1 MTPDA
6 LRHLLADLPGAW
18 PPTTDPVALLRA
30 LEDRADAEP
39 GHRPLAQAVELAHAL
54 AMTDQDLPLIIAGV
68 RRSHLVRWDTWTTTW
83 IGSDVATGVRT
94 MVRVLRPALSRDPVV
109 RRALRRDARA
119 LGAIDTELRWVEHPL
134 PALRRPMPGATLTAD
149 IADGG
154 NPSSLVRLL
163 MTGLAS
169 IGRWE
174 RAVIPTPGLAPE
186 EWIVVDGNLCV
197 ACLTPGP
204 SGKDATDEL
213 RTLAH
218 GLRLH
223 WSNSADTPVDP
234 VIDGLL
240 TFPPAT
246 VQEAGVL
253 ARQALAQYL
262 TGLRHRLER
271 EHRVVAVNTH
281 HGTLSSLLSRL
292 HHATPP
298 PRGVGAVGVDLDGN
312 VRVVQS
318 DGNTVSWG
326 SYGRDLVDIRDGAG
340 TLFPIEAR
348 RLLRTRAAAPPNPR
362 LSAKVSGSDE
372 FTEVICRWVASAH
385 HLRTMR
391 MLVDKSRA

>member
-30 LEDRADAEP
+30 LEDRADADP
-39 GHRPLAQAVELAHAL
+39 GHRPLAHAVELAHAL
-54 AMTDQDLPLIIAGV
+54 AMADQQLPLIIAAV

-83 IGSDVATGVRT
+83 IGSDVASGVRT
-94 MVRVLRPALSRDPVV
+94 MARVLRPSFSRDPVV

-149 IADGG
+149 FADGG
-154 NPSSLVRLL
+154 SPSALVRLL

-169 IGRWE
+169 LGRWE

-186 EWIVVDGNLCV
+186 EWVVVDGNLCV
-197 ACLTPGP
+197 ACLTPG
-204 SGKDATDEL
+204 KTATTAHDEL

-223 WSNSADTPVDP
+223 GSNTATTPVDE

-240 TFPPAT
+240 TFPPET
-246 VQEAGVL
+246 VEEAGILV
-253 ARQALAQYL
+253 RKALAQYL

-318 DGNTVSWG
+318 NGETVSWG
-326 SYGRDLVDIRDGAG
+326 SYGRDLVDIRDADG

-372 FTEVICRWVASAH
+372 FTEAICRWVASAH

-391 MLVDKSRA
+391 LLVDKSRP

>member
-6 LRHLLADLPGAW
+6 LRHILADLPGAW
-18 PPTTDPVALLRA
+18 PPTTDPVTLLRA

-39 GHRPLAQAVELAHAL
+39 GHRLLAHAVELAHAL

-83 IGSDVATGVRT
+83 IGSDVASGIRT
-94 MVRVLRPALSRDPVV
+94 MVRVLRPCFSRDPVV

-119 LGAIDTELRWVEHPL
+119 LGAIDTGLRWVEHPL

-149 IADGG
+149 IADST
-154 NPSSLVRLL
+154 NPTALVRLL

-174 RAVIPTPGLAPE
+174 RAVIPTPGLASE

-218 GLRLH
+218 GLRMH
-223 WSNSADTPVDP
+223 WANVANTPVDA

-240 TFPPAT
+240 AFPSAT
-246 VQEAGVL
+246 VEEAGVL

-262 TGLRHRLER
+262 TGLRHHLER
-271 EHRVVAVNTH
+271 KHRVMAVNTQH
-281 HGTLSSLLSRL
+281 SWLSSLLSRL
-292 HHATPP
+292 HNATPP

-318 DGNTVSWG
+318 DGQTVSWG
-326 SYGRDLVDIRDGAG
+326 SYGRDLRDIRNASG

-348 RLLRTRAAAPPNPR
+348 RLLRSRAAAPPNPR
-362 LSAKVSGSDE
+362 LSAKVGGSQE
-372 FTEVICRWVASAH
+372 FTEVICQWVASAH
-385 HLRTMR
+385 HLRTLR
-391 MLVDKSRA
+391 LLVDKSRR

>member
-1 MTPDA
+1 
-6 LRHLLADLPGAW
+6 
-18 PPTTDPVALLRA
+18 
-30 LEDRADAEP
+30 
-39 GHRPLAQAVELAHAL
+39 
-54 AMTDQDLPLIIAGV
+54 MTDQDLPLLIAGV

-94 MVRVLRPALSRDPVV
+94 MVRVLRPAFSRDPVV

-134 PALRRPMPGATLTAD
+134 PALRRPLPGATLTAD
-149 IADGG
+149 FADSD
-154 NPSSLVRLL
+154 NPSALVRLL

-223 WSNSADTPVDP
+223 WSNSVNTAVDA

-246 VQEAGVL
+246 VQEAGAL
-253 ARQALAQYL
+253 ARRALAQYL

-298 PRGVGAVGVDLDGN
+298 PRGLGAVGVDLDGN

-318 DGNTVSWG
+318 DGQTVSWG
-326 SYGRDLVDIRDGAG
+326 SYGRDLIDIRDASG
-340 TLFPIEAR
+340 TLSPIEAR

-362 LSAKVSGSDE
+362 LSAKVGGSDE
-372 FTEVICRWVASAH
+372 FTDVICRWVASAH

-391 MLVDKSRA
+391 LLVEKSRA